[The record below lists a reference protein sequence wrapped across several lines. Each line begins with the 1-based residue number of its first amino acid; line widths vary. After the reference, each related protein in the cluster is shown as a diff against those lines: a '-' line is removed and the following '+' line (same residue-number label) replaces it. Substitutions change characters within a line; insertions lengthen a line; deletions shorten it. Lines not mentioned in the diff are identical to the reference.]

1 MEIER
6 RVMKYLEATTM
17 ITALIGAILMSF
29 GWYEA
34 FYFFLASNVSGM
46 VFFWGNKM
54 KWMVALQVVFMFTSL
69 NGIYQNIL

>member
-1 MEIER
+1 
-6 RVMKYLEATTM
+6 MKYLEATTM

-69 NGIYQNIL
+69 NGIYQNLL